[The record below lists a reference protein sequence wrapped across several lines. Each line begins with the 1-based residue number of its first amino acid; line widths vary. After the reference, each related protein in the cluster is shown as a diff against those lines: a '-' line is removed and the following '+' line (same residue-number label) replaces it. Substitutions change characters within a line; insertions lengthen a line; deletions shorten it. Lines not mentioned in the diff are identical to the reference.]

1 MNKRYST
8 SASEPLAKYV
18 QLVNLGTTMGS
29 SQNATATAAAAFIS
43 GTILCAL
50 IAKVAA
56 RQTPAG
62 QIPPPIRAPGIKAW
76 RMSKYVIYGGVLRTQ
91 GLCGDFS
98 KMPSS
103 TGQQTEEA
111 LQKLDGI
118 LSEAGLERKNLIAIT
133 IYIADISPEN
143 FEEMNQVYDKWVDPE
158 GLPTRLCVQAKMGHN
173 AAVEIRA
180 EAALY
185 S

>member
-1 MNKRYST
+1 
-8 SASEPLAKYV
+8 
-18 QLVNLGTTMGS
+18 MGS
-29 SQNATATAAAAFIS
+29 SQNATTTAAAAFIS
-43 GTILCAL
+43 GALLCAL

-56 RQTPAG
+56 TQTPPAPG
-62 QIPPPIRAPGIKAW
+62 QFPPPIRAPGIKAW

-103 TGQQTEEA
+103 TGQQTKEA
-111 LQKLDGI
+111 LEKLDGI
-118 LSEAGLERKNLIAIT
+118 LSAAGLERKNLIAIT

-143 FEEMNQVYDKWVDPE
+143 FEEMNQVYDQWVDPDS
-158 GLPTRLCVQAKMGHN
+158 LPTRLCVQAKMGHN

>member
-1 MNKRYST
+1 
-8 SASEPLAKYV
+8 
-18 QLVNLGTTMGS
+18 MGS
-29 SQNATATAAAAFIS
+29 NQNATTTAAAAFI
-43 GTILCAL
+43 GGAILCAL
-50 IAKVAA
+50 ISKVAA
-56 RQTPAG
+56 KQTPAG
-62 QIPPPIRAPGIKAW
+62 SGFPPPIRAPGIKAW

-103 TGQQTEEA
+103 TGQQTKEA
-111 LQKLDGI
+111 LEKLDGI
-118 LSEAGLERKNLIAIT
+118 LSEAGLERRNLIAIT

-158 GLPTRLCVQAKMGHN
+158 GLPTRLCVQARMGHN

-180 EAALY
+180 EAALCA
-185 S
+185 

>member
-1 MNKRYST
+1 
-8 SASEPLAKYV
+8 
-18 QLVNLGTTMGS
+18 MGGN
-29 SQNATATAAAAFIS
+29 QNAAVAAVCIS
-43 GTILCAL
+43 GAILCAL
-50 IAKVAA
+50 ISKVAA
-56 RQTPAG
+56 KQATPG
-62 QIPPPIRAPGIKAW
+62 QFPPPIRAPGIKAW

-103 TGQQTEEA
+103 TAQQTAEA
-111 LQKLDGI
+111 LEKLDGI
-118 LSEAGLERKNLIAIT
+118 LNESGLARKNLIAIT

-180 EAALY
+180 EAFCG
-185 S
+185 